1 LVLIFETNYT
11 AVHWLT
17 NVRRNIVKILITV
30 VSWCGQHA
38 EDARRYQDWS
48 CERLYQR
55 GDFHPTEA
63 ASCLTTNKP
72 AGACTSLLH
81 VVSRSVSTGLFSHQQ
96 LSLPRVYYCLYVN
109 WGSLVKK
116 RLRLNNN
123 NDCHVFGLLV
133 SETNRQFRKVNPQ
146 FPFLLMAKIQEHIDP
161 SPNSFIM
168 GCNLQDFEKKTTVTV
183 VFFTALHEMQ
193 TRSSDEKA
201 ICLSV
206 RCLSNAWIVTKRK
219 KNCPIFIPTKVYL
232 A

>member
-1 LVLIFETNYT
+1 
-11 AVHWLT
+11 
-17 NVRRNIVKILITV
+17 
-30 VSWCGQHA
+30 
-38 EDARRYQDWS
+38 
-48 CERLYQR
+48 
-55 GDFHPTEA
+55 
-63 ASCLTTNKP
+63 
-72 AGACTSLLH
+72 
-81 VVSRSVSTGLFSHQQ
+81 
-96 LSLPRVYYCLYVN
+96 
-109 WGSLVKK
+109 
-116 RLRLNNN
+116 
-123 NDCHVFGLLV
+123 
-133 SETNRQFRKVNPQ
+133 
-146 FPFLLMAKIQEHIDP
+146 MAKIQEHIDP